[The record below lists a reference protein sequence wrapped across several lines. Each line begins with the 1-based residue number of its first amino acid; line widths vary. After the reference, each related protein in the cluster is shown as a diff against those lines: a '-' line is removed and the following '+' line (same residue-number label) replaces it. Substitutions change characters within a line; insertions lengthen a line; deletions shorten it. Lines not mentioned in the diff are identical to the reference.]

1 MSSKYLNH
9 KALRSLQIALT
20 ILIGHLIYYA
30 LYDKLIKP
38 IIGLSL
44 EDNAY
49 SNRTC
54 ELDSNSDFIK
64 KRKIF
69 YIFDIIF
76 GVVLKMI
83 LYLGLH
89 GIWYKRSKQL
99 TFVGV
104 VLSIYSLLSAI
115 YLSITG
121 AITFYQLNILEK
133 HYLIAKAILQ
143 LSYEII
149 CSILLMLL
157 ARETKNLTKSYI

>member
-1 MSSKYLNH
+1 MSSKYLNN

-64 KRKIF
+64 KSKILESLK
-69 YIFDIIF
+69 IISRSS
-76 GVVLKMI
+76 
-83 LYLGLH
+83 
-89 GIWYKRSKQL
+89 KRN
-99 TFVGV
+99 
-104 VLSIYSLLSAI
+104 LSHNYSL
-115 YLSITG
+115 
-121 AITFYQLNILEK
+121 
-133 HYLIAKAILQ
+133 
-143 LSYEII
+143 
-149 CSILLMLL
+149 
-157 ARETKNLTKSYI
+157 